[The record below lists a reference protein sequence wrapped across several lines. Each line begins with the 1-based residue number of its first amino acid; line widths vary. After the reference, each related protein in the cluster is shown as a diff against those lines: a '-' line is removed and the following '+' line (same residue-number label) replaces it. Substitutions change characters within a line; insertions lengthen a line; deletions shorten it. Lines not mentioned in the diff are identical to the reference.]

1 MKHFW
6 QGFEK
11 QSKATVQFK
20 KHVVVLYWSPEEDG
34 ADKLKGEVKKMSAAY
49 PSVKV
54 KMVNVKKD
62 PTRPI
67 KHGVKRFPTVL
78 LLKDGR
84 EIDRL
89 SGDGGG
95 MMLEH
100 IFRKA
105 HV

>member
-11 QSKATVQFK
+11 QSTAVQFK
-20 KHVVVLYWSPEEDG
+20 KHSIVLYWSPEED
-34 ADKLKGEVKKMSAAY
+34 ANSLKGEVKKLSDMH

-89 SGDGGG
+89 SEGDGT

-100 IFRKA
+100 MFRKA
-105 HV
+105 AI